1 MTGKVD
7 NVGFLTTGSGV
18 KQFQLSLW
26 GYFVPRCL
34 FFTAT
39 PARPASLSRS
49 RFPETCEVPGG
60 IMGRNE
66 RDGSWTA
73 GTCDKRHHAQPPSRQ
88 GFADS
93 LEDRI

>member
-1 MTGKVD
+1 MTGHED

-39 PARPASLSRS
+39 TARPASLPKS
-49 RFPETCEVPGG
+49 RFPETYEVPTDMIGRQKRNGSGQLEPVTTRTTPGSVMAVGG
-60 IMGRNE
+60 
-66 RDGSWTA
+66 S
-73 GTCDKRHHAQPPSRQ
+73 Q
-88 GFADS
+88 
-93 LEDRI
+93 